1 MRLIM
6 RLCDRLQ
13 VLDHGRTI
21 AAGSPAEVARDPQV
35 LEAYLGR
42 RREDHAP
49 G

>member
-21 AAGSPAEVARDPQV
+21 AQGSPAEMAKDPLV

-42 RREDHAP
+42 RGGEHAD